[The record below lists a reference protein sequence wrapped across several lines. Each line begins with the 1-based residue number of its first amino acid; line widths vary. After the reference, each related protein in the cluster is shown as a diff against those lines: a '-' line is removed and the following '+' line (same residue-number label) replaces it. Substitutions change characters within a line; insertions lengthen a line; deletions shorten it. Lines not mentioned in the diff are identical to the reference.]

1 MECGS
6 FAVIYF
12 GQGGG
17 DMTQDERWLSRYNE
31 VKSFIET
38 NKRNP
43 SKFIPEERGLRNW
56 VRHQQK
62 LVNAGELKHK
72 RVEMFE
78 KLLALCEEYKHK
90 NQYL

>member
-1 MECGS
+1 
-6 FAVIYF
+6 
-12 GQGGG
+12 
-17 DMTQDERWLSRYNE
+17 MTQEERWNAKYNE
-31 VKSFIET
+31 VKLFIET

-62 LVNAGELKHK
+62 LVNKGELKEE

-78 KLLALCEEYKHK
+78 KVLALCEEYRRV
-90 NQYL
+90 NQYE

>member
-1 MECGS
+1 
-6 FAVIYF
+6 
-12 GQGGG
+12 
-17 DMTQDERWLSRYNE
+17 MTQDEKWLLKYNE

-62 LVNAGELKHK
+62 LVNKDDLKSE
-72 RVEMFE
+72 RVEKYKE
-78 KLLALCEEYKHK
+78 LLALMEEYKRV
-90 NQYL
+90 NQYA

>member
-1 MECGS
+1 MKQ
-6 FAVIYF
+6 V
-12 GQGGG
+12 
-17 DMTQDERWLSRYNE
+17 ERWLIKYNE
-31 VKSFIET
+31 VKNFIET

-62 LVNAGELKHK
+62 LVNKDELKPE
-72 RVEMFE
+72 RVEKYKE
-78 KLLALCEEYKHK
+78 LLVLMEEYKRV